1 MELFRGILPEER
13 VMLANPI
20 RDKVHKG
27 ESVFGTL
34 LPVPSPEVVEI
45 LGLAGYDFL
54 MLDMEHG
61 PITVDV
67 LGGLVRACRAVGLVP
82 MTRVPEDHPKTI
94 LRALDVGCVGVMV
107 PQVET
112 PQQAQAAVA
121 ATRYA
126 PAGTRSLAGAT
137 AAASWGKAPLSD
149 HIAASN
155 AAVMSVLQIETRRG
169 LEAVEAIA
177 RIPGVDVLFIGPSD
191 LSQSL
196 GHPGAPAHPDVQAA
210 IRRIIGAGRAA
221 GVPVGMLTLTPE
233 DVRTYSALGATVF
246 LDSLPRLLLRSGQGQ
261 VQGMREAAV
270 RAATG
275 TTPPGAR

>member
-1 MELFRGILPEER
+1 M
-13 VMLANPI
+13 MLANPI

-221 GVPVGMLTLTPE
+221 GVPVGMLALTPD

-246 LDSLPRLLLRSGQGQ
+246 LDSLPRLLLRSCQGQ

>member
-1 MELFRGILPEER
+1 MELFRGMLPEER
-13 VMLANPI
+13 VMLTNPLK
-20 RDKVHKG
+20 DKIHKG
-27 ESVFGTL
+27 GPVFGTL

-45 LGLAGYDFL
+45 LGLAGYEFL

-67 LGGLVRACRAVGLVP
+67 LGGLVRACRAVGVVP
-82 MTRVPEDHPKTI
+82 MARVPEDHPKTI

-121 ATRYA
+121 ATQYA

-137 AAASWGKAPLSD
+137 AAASWGKAPLAD

-155 AAVMSVLQIETRRG
+155 AAAMNMLQIETRRG
-169 LEAVEAIA
+169 FEAVDTIA

>member
-1 MELFRGILPEER
+1 M
-13 VMLANPI
+13 MLANPI

-107 PQVET
+107 PQV
-112 PQQAQAAVA
+112 
-121 ATRYA
+121 
-126 PAGTRSLAGAT
+126 
-137 AAASWGKAPLSD
+137 
-149 HIAASN
+149 
-155 AAVMSVLQIETRRG
+155 
-169 LEAVEAIA
+169 
-177 RIPGVDVLFIGPSD
+177 
-191 LSQSL
+191 
-196 GHPGAPAHPDVQAA
+196 
-210 IRRIIGAGRAA
+210 
-221 GVPVGMLTLTPE
+221 
-233 DVRTYSALGATVF
+233 
-246 LDSLPRLLLRSGQGQ
+246 
-261 VQGMREAAV
+261 
-270 RAATG
+270 
-275 TTPPGAR
+275 

>member
-20 RDKVHKG
+20 KDKVHKG
-27 ESVFGTL
+27 DPVFGTL

-45 LGLAGYDFL
+45 LGLAGYDFV

-82 MTRVPEDHPKTI
+82 MARV
-94 LRALDVGCVGVMV
+94 
-107 PQVET
+107 
-112 PQQAQAAVA
+112 
-121 ATRYA
+121 
-126 PAGTRSLAGAT
+126 
-137 AAASWGKAPLSD
+137 
-149 HIAASN
+149 
-155 AAVMSVLQIETRRG
+155 
-169 LEAVEAIA
+169 
-177 RIPGVDVLFIGPSD
+177 PGVDVLFIGPSD

>member
-13 VMLANPI
+13 VMPANPI
-20 RDKVHKG
+20 KDKVQKG
-27 ESVFGTL
+27 DPVFGTL
-34 LPVPSPEVVEI
+34 LPIPSPEVVEI
-45 LGLAGYDFL
+45 LGLAGYEFL

-67 LGGLVRACRAVGLVP
+67 LGGLVRACRAVGVVP
-82 MTRVPEDHPKTI
+82 MARVPEDHPKTI

-137 AAASWGKAPLSD
+137 AAASWGKTPLSD

-155 AAVMSVLQIETRRG
+155 AAAMSVLQIETRRG

-177 RIPGVDVLFIGPSD
+177 RTPGVDVLFIGPSD

-196 GHPGAPAHPDVQAA
+196 GHPGAPNHPDVQAA

-221 GVPVGMLTLTPE
+221 GVAVGMLTLTPD
-233 DVRTYSALGATVF
+233 DVRTYSALGTTVF
-246 LDSLPRLLLRSGQGQ
+246 LDSLPRLLLRSCQAQ

>member
-1 MELFRGILPEER
+1 M
-13 VMLANPI
+13 MLANPLKDKI
-20 RDKVHKG
+20 RGGKP
-27 ESVFGTL
+27 VFGTI
-34 LPVPSPEVVEI
+34 LPLPSPEVVEI
-45 LGLAGYDFL
+45 VGLAGYDFL

-61 PITVDV
+61 PITVDI
-67 LGGLVRACRAVGLVP
+67 LGGLVRACRAVDVVP
-82 MTRVPEDHPKTI
+82 LARVPEDHPKTI

-137 AAASWGKAPLSD
+137 AAAWWGQVPLPD

-155 AAVMSVLQIETRRG
+155 GAVMSVLQIETRRG
-169 LEAVEAIA
+169 LDAVEAIA
-177 RIPGVDVLFIGPSD
+177 RTPGVDVLFIGPAD

-196 GHPGAPAHPDVQAA
+196 GHPGVPTHPDVQGA

-221 GVPVGMLTLTPE
+221 GVAMGILVLTPE
-233 DVRTYSALGATVF
+233 DIRTYHQLGATVF
-246 LDSLPRLLLRSGQGQ
+246 LDSLPRLLLRACQ
-261 VQGMREAAV
+261 VQVQKMREAAV
-270 RAATG
+270 PAASG
-275 TTPPGAR
+275 TTTPGVR

>member
-1 MELFRGILPEER
+1 M
-13 VMLANPI
+13 MLANPI

-94 LRALDVGCVGVMV
+94 LGALDVGCVGVMV

-221 GVPVGMLTLTPE
+221 GVPVGMLALTPD

-246 LDSLPRLLLRSGQGQ
+246 LDSLPRLLLRSCQGQ

-275 TTPPGAR
+275 TPPSGVR